1 MMTIY
6 DVKVTVTLKE
16 GVLDPQGSAVKTSLH
31 HLGYNGVEDVRIGK
45 VMNLQIEA
53 TEETIETKVK
63 EMCDKLLANPVIE
76 DYSYEVEEVVS
87 S

>member
-1 MMTIY
+1 MIIY
-6 DVKVTVTLKE
+6 DVKVHVTLKE

-31 HLGYNGVEDVRIGK
+31 HLGYSEVNDVRIGK
-45 VMNLQIEA
+45 VMNLNIEA
-53 TEETIETKVK
+53 TKETIETKVK

-76 DYSYEVEEVVS
+76 DYSYEVEEVIS